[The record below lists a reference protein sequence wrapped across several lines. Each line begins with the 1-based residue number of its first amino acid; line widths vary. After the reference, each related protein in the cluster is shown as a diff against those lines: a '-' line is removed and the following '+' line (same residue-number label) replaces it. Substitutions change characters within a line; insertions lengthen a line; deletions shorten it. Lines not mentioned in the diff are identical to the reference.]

1 MKKIFFD
8 CGTHLFQGFGQFAE
22 KYSIDQDWECYCF
35 EANPITYKMSKPKYL
50 ELLNQGFDIKHFNAA
65 VSDSRGT
72 VDVNCAMAYYYD
84 ESEEGSFTSQGSNI
98 LNDRPTP
105 SPMTQYATHTYKV
118 KSIDFS
124 RFIREIVS
132 PDDFV
137 LIKMDIEGS
146 EFGVLDKLICDNNI
160 HYISDIFVEFH
171 EHFFDD
177 KEFYVRKKESYIN
190 LFKYKGV
197 NFSQWF

>member
-65 VSDSRGT
+65 VSDKKGT
-72 VDVNCAMAYYYD
+72 VDVNCAVAYYYD

-105 SPMTQYATHTYKV
+105 SSMTRYDENTHKV
-118 KSIDFS
+118 RSIDFS
-124 RFIREIVS
+124 GFIREVAS
-132 PDDFV
+132 PDDFI

-146 EFGVLDKLICDNNI
+146 EFSVIDKLIYDNNLQ
-160 HYISDIFVEFH
+160 YINDIYIEFH
-171 EHFFDD
+171 EHFFENKD
-177 KEFYVRKKESYIN
+177 FYMNKKESYIN
-190 LFKYKGV
+190 LFQDKGI